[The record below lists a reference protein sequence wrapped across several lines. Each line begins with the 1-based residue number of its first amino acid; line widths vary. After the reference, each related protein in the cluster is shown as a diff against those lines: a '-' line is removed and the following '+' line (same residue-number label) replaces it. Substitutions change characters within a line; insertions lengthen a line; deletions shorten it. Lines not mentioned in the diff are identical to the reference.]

1 MGLKK
6 SHNKMSQKIFIK
18 TFGCQMNEYDSKRIY
33 EDSKIL
39 YELSVIHKYLSYKEK
54 DNDWLIYEEK
64 LKETLKSLSLETKK
78 TITTHN
84 NASEIIPLI
93 DSIKDL
99 VTEIPESDDDK

>member
-1 MGLKK
+1 MFKKLEKKIKELALKIHE
-6 SHNKMSQKIFIK
+6 SRLN
-18 TFGCQMNEYDSKRIY
+18 DSKHIY

-64 LKETLKSLSLETKK
+64 LKETLKSLSLDTKK